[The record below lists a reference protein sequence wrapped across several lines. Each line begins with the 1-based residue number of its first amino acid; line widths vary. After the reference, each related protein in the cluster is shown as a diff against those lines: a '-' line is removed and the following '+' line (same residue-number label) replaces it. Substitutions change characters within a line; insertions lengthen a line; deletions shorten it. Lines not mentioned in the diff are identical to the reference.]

1 MKYLIIIC
9 SALLTLTGVYAQP
22 ENDNR
27 DERIES
33 LKIAFITEK
42 LALSSKEAQVFWP
55 VYNEFSEQLK
65 LIKDKQRDLAKQ
77 MRTKTEF
84 TDQEAEK
91 LIQDQVQLR
100 QQEYDLTKKY
110 VGDFKRVLPVKKVAR
125 LMTLEDEFRVLV
137 MQRLRDAR
145 PRPNQ
150 RSR

>member
-100 QQEYDLTKKY
+100 QQEYD
-110 VGDFKRVLPVKKVAR
+110 
-125 LMTLEDEFRVLV
+125 
-137 MQRLRDAR
+137 
-145 PRPNQ
+145 
-150 RSR
+150 

>member
-1 MKYLIIIC
+1 
-9 SALLTLTGVYAQP
+9 
-22 ENDNR
+22 
-27 DERIES
+27 
-33 LKIAFITEK
+33 
-42 LALSSKEAQVFWP
+42 
-55 VYNEFSEQLK
+55 
-65 LIKDKQRDLAKQ
+65 